1 MALGPRRTGFYIAVL
16 ALGFAL
22 GGYLSAILD
31 RFLPEGPAKEVFT
44 FTMPLSFGPAHVNFL
59 VVNFTVGP
67 LGIQLSLMAIV
78 GVVLAY
84 LVARSL
90 F

>member
-1 MALGPRRTGFYIAVL
+1 MALGPRGMGFYVAVL

-44 FTMPLSFGPAHVNFL
+44 FTMPLTFGPGHVNLL
-59 VVNFTVGP
+59 VVNLTVGP
-67 LGIQLSLMAIV
+67 IGIQLSLMAIV